1 MGKKAT
7 STRLANGNN
16 KAQKP
21 YSNQDSQL
29 FFNQNPMPPSPEIQ
43 ETQKNEKI
51 QHPIQEIS
59 IQTTTDILL
68 AAILQELK
76 TQNMIELMKLKA
88 QQEQEQEELLAAEK
102 MQEHD
107 DARFDEIRTSMYI

>member
-7 STRLANGNN
+7 NTRMANGNN

-21 YSNQDSQL
+21 YSNQEAQL
-29 FFNQNPMPPSPEIQ
+29 FFNQRPMPLSSEIQ
-43 ETQKNEKI
+43 ETQKNQEI
-51 QHPIQEIS
+51 QQPIQEIS
-59 IQTTTDILL
+59 IQTTTEILL

-88 QQEQEQEELLAAEK
+88 QQEQEQEDLQAAEK
-102 MQEHD
+102 MRAHD
-107 DARFDEIRTSMYI
+107 ETRFDEIRASMYI